1 MDAKQKNEERVRDI
15 LERFG
20 EDMSATWMV
29 QSTRVIYHQAVER
42 IAAKAGILFE
52 EPTVL
57 RAERDEAV
65 ILVRGR
71 LGDRWD
77 YDVGEALVNVN
88 YRVSGK
94 QAAYVW
100 AMALKRGRDRLVLK
114 LIGVHGLIYSE
125 DEADSFKESAPPAN
139 NIEEVMQEAVSWP
152 TRVRPV
158 PVAFANRVADS
169 IPARDAVM
177 QEAVKKNVTVSGED
191 GEVSPFSAMRRM
203 IDQKMTVTALSEF
216 MLKPETSA
224 AIAAWSEEER
234 SRVREYARNRL
245 LALGW
250 KSNAGTRA

>member
-1 MDAKQKNEERVRDI
+1 MNQGQKNEERVRDI

-29 QSTRVIYHQAVER
+29 QGTRVILHQAVER

-71 LGDRWD
+71 MGDRWD

-114 LIGVHGLIYSE
+114 LIGVHGLVYS
-125 DEADSFKESAPPAN
+125 
-139 NIEEVMQEAVSWP
+139 
-152 TRVRPV
+152 
-158 PVAFANRVADS
+158 
-169 IPARDAVM
+169 
-177 QEAVKKNVTVSGED
+177 
-191 GEVSPFSAMRRM
+191 
-203 IDQKMTVTALSEF
+203 
-216 MLKPETSA
+216 
-224 AIAAWSEEER
+224 
-234 SRVREYARNRL
+234 
-245 LALGW
+245 
-250 KSNAGTRA
+250 